1 MDVSTTLWAV
11 TIVAIVGLLLFDYV
25 FHVRKAHEPQ
35 LKEAAIWSAIYV
47 GLALVFGL
55 FVLVQWG
62 GQYAG
67 EYYAGYITEK
77 ALSVDNLFVFLI
89 IMASFKVPREDQQ
102 KVLLFG
108 ITFALIART
117 ALIFVGAG
125 LINQFAWIFYAFGL
139 ILLLT
144 AGSLIKKELATE
156 EHDEADNVVV
166 RLAKRFIPTTDHYDG
181 DKLFTIHNGKRAMTP
196 MLLVMVA
203 IGGTDILFAL
213 DSIPAIF
220 GLTQETYLV
229 FTAVAFSLMG
239 LRQLYFLIDGL
250 LDRLIYLSWGLAIIL
265 GFIGVKL
272 IIHALHENTL
282 GFINN
287 GEHVEVVEISIGL
300 SLSVIIGVL
309 AITVLASLVSPKGRA
324 VQVIG
329 GLQTTAEKYVTLP
342 QDAPGEERRKLA
354 AKAARYQEKMSSIS
368 PRYREELIASEKHF
382 HELLDRVHGTH
393 REYERTGVAPEPK
406 SVPATAAESV
416 AGARADT
423 QAAAGTTTPV
433 PRSKPDD
440 GSAG

>member
-1 MDVSTTLWAV
+1 MEVSLTVWII
-11 TIVAIVGLLLFDYV
+11 TIAAIVGLLLFDYV

-47 GLALVFGL
+47 GLALLFGL
-55 FVLVQWG
+55 FVLVEWG
-62 GQYAG
+62 GRYAG

-108 ITFALIART
+108 ITFALVART

-125 LINQFAWIFYAFGL
+125 LINQFAWVFYAFGL

-144 AGSLIKKELATE
+144 AGSLIKGELSE
-156 EHDEADNVVV
+156 SGHDEADNFVV
-166 RLAKRFIPTTDHYDG
+166 RLAKRFIHTTDHYDG

-203 IGGTDILFAL
+203 IGGTDVLFAL

-272 IIHALHENTL
+272 IIHALHENSL
-282 GFINN
+282 PFINN
-287 GEHVEVVEISIGL
+287 GEHVEVVEVSIGL

-309 AITVLASLVSPKGRA
+309 VITVLASLFSPKGRA
-324 VQVIG
+324 LRIIG
-329 GLQTTAEKYVTLP
+329 GLQTTAEQYVTLP
-342 QDAPGEERRKLA
+342 QDASPEERRKLA
-354 AKAARYQEKMSSIS
+354 DKAAKYQRQMPKIS
-368 PRYREELIASEKHF
+368 DKHREELVESEKYF
-382 HELLDRVHGTH
+382 HDLLDRARGKH
-393 REYERTGVAPEPK
+393 REFERTGVGPEPDA
-406 SVPATAAESV
+406 VPTPEAEAV
-416 AGARADT
+416 HGARADV
-423 QAAAGTTTPV
+423 QDAAGTTTPDTSRGGSTG
-433 PRSKPDD
+433 RS
-440 GSAG
+440 S